1 VAQQAR
7 NLAWQLQ
14 DGVLA
19 ATHLLHDRD
28 AKFCDAFDEV
38 LMAGGSEGSPTAFP
52 SSESERLRRAV
63 GRDSA

>member
-14 DGVLA
+14 DGILS
-19 ATHLLHDRD
+19 ATHLLYDRD

-38 LMAGGSEGSPTAFP
+38 FMAEGVKVV
-52 SSESERLRRAV
+52 RLRFRAP
-63 GRDSA
+63 RTNA